1 MPKDTSLHKIL
12 LIGSGP
18 IVIGQG
24 CEFDYSGVQA
34 CKALG
39 EEGYEVIL
47 VNSNPATIMTDP
59 EFASRTYIEPIT
71 PEAIEKILAREK
83 PDAVLPTLGGQ
94 TALNAAMALVE
105 SGALERHSAR
115 LIGANA
121 EAIRRGEDRQLFKE
135 IMLDIGLDCARS
147 EIAHTLEDARNVVEA
162 IGAFPLIVRPAFTL
176 GGAGGGIAYNREE
189 LEEIVRRGL
198 DLSPVCEVLIEESLL
213 GWKEFEMEVMR
224 DRADNCVVI
233 CSIENFDP
241 MGVHTGDSI
250 TVAPVQTLTD
260 KEYQAMRDASFAV
273 IRAIGVETGG
283 SNIQFAM
290 HPQTGRMVVIEM
302 NPRVSRSS
310 ALASKAT
317 GFPIAK
323 IAAKLAVGYT
333 LDELK
338 NDITR
343 ETPACFEPSIDY
355 CVVKV
360 PRFTFEKF
368 PQADPTLT
376 TQMKSVGEAMAI
388 GRTFKEALQK
398 ALRSLETGR
407 FGLGADGRDSPPVL
421 DNGSPNLALIEQKLR
436 IPNHDRVFFIR
447 HALQAGLTTERIH
460 HLCSIDPW
468 FLENIKQLIEEE
480 SRIAKDGLG
489 KLRRHKKLGFSDRQ
503 LATLTRKTEEE
514 IRAARKKANL
524 LPTYRLVDTCAA
536 EFEAYTPYYYSTY
549 GDEDETR
556 SSPKKKVM
564 ILGGGPNR
572 IGQGIEFDYCCVHA
586 AFALREL
593 GWETIMVNS
602 NPETVS
608 TDYDTSDKLY
618 FEPLTLEDVLNIYE
632 REHADAIIVQ
642 FGGQTPLNLA
652 AALAANGCAIIG
664 TPPASIEMAEDRR
677 RFAAMLDKL
686 RLKQTQ
692 GGTATNEHEA
702 VAVAKQIGYP
712 VLVRPSFVL
721 GGRAMEIV
729 HEEKDLRRYIRTA
742 AEASPERPILVDR
755 LLEDAT
761 EVDVDCIA
769 DGEQCV
775 IGGVMEHI
783 EQAGI
788 HSGDSACVIPT
799 FSLSREVLEAIKS
812 ATIAMAR
819 ELQVRGLMNVQFAV
833 KDAEVYV
840 LEANPRASRT
850 VPFVSKAIGRPL
862 AKLAARI
869 MAGQTLEELN
879 FTSEIL
885 PKHYSV
891 KEAVFPFI
899 KFPGVDVTLGPE
911 MRSTGEVMGIDV
923 NLGIA
928 YAKAQMSAQ
937 PPLPTGGNVFIS
949 VKDSDKQAVVP
960 IAREFDDLGFTIYAT
975 GGTARVL
982 NAAGVQARLLYKLG
996 EGRPNILDLIKNG
1009 DMHFIINTPSG
1020 QQPRRDEVV
1029 IRSAAV
1035 AARIA
1040 MMTTLRGAQAS
1051 SAAIRALK
1059 DAGYAVKSLQ
1069 EYHRSG

>member
-1 MPKDTSLHKIL
+1 MPKDTSIKKIL

-34 CKALG
+34 CKALA
-39 EEGYEVIL
+39 EEGYDVVL

-59 EFASRTYIEPIT
+59 EFAQRTYVEPIT
-71 PEAIEKILAREK
+71 PEVIEKILEREK
-83 PDAVLPTLGGQ
+83 PDAILPTLGGQ
-94 TALNAAMALVE
+94 TALNAAMALVAN
-105 SGALERHSAR
+105 GALERHGAR

-121 EAIRRGEDRQLFKE
+121 EAIQRGEDRLIFKN
-135 IMLDIGLDCARS
+135 IMTEIGLDSARS
-147 EIAHTLEDARNVVEA
+147 GVAHTPDEAAAVAVE
-162 IGAFPLIVRPAFTL
+162 IGTFPLIVRPAYTL

-189 LEEIVRRGL
+189 LDEIVRRGL
-198 DLSPVCEVLIEESLL
+198 DLSPVTEVLIEESLL

-233 CSIENFDP
+233 CSIENLDP

-250 TVAPVQTLTD
+250 TVAPIQTLSD

-290 HPQTGRMVVIEM
+290 NPENGRMIVIEM

-355 CVVKV
+355 VVTKI

-388 GRTFKEALQK
+388 GRTFKESLQK
-398 ALRSLETGR
+398 ALRSLEIGR
-407 FGLGADGRDSPPVL
+407 FGLGADGKDAAP
-421 DNGSPNLALIEQKLR
+421 DLATIKKKLR
-436 IPNHDRVFFIR
+436 IPCAERIFHLRY
-447 HALQAGLTTERIH
+447 ALQAGLTVEDIYELTK
-460 HLCSIDPW
+460 IDRW
-468 FLENIKQLIEEE
+468 FLEHIRLIVEEE
-480 SRIAKDGLG
+480 VRIAKLPAPLAAADF
-489 KLRRHKKLGFSDRQ
+489 RRAKKFGYSDRQ
-503 LATLTRKTEEE
+503 LAHLTGSTEAE
-514 IRAARKKANL
+514 IRSQRKAAGVV
-524 LPTYRLVDTCAA
+524 PTYRLVDTCAA
-536 EFEAYTPYYYSTY
+536 EFEAATPYYYSTY

-556 SSPKKKVM
+556 GGEKKKVL

-586 AFALREL
+586 AFALKEL

-632 REHADAIIVQ
+632 REKADAIIVQ

-652 AALAANGCAIIG
+652 AGLAANGCTIIG
-664 TPPASIEMAEDRR
+664 TQPRSIEMAEDRKH
-677 RFAAMLDKL
+677 FSAMLNKL
-686 RLKQTQ
+686 GLRQTQ
-692 GGTATNEHEA
+692 GGTATNEQEA
-702 VAVAKQIGYP
+702 VAVAARIGYP

-729 HEEKDLRRYIRTA
+729 HDETDLRRYIRTA
-742 AEASPERPILVDR
+742 VAASPERPVLVDR
-755 LLEDAT
+755 FLEDAT

-769 DGEQCV
+769 DAETCV

-788 HSGDSACVIPT
+788 HSGDSACVIPS
-799 FSLSREVLEAIKS
+799 FSLTPDVL
-812 ATIAMAR
+812 ATIKHATKAMAR

-833 KDAEVYV
+833 KDGDVYILEV
-840 LEANPRASRT
+840 NPRASRT
-850 VPFVSKAIGRPL
+850 VPFVSKAIGHPL
-862 AKLAARI
+862 AKLAAKI
-869 MAGQTLEELN
+869 MAGQTLRELG
-879 FTSEIL
+879 FTDEVI
-885 PKHYSV
+885 PPYYSV

-899 KFPGVDVTLGPE
+899 KFPGVDIILGPE
-911 MRSTGEVMGIDV
+911 MRSTGEVMGIDPD
-923 NLGIA
+923 LGIA
-928 YAKAQMSAQ
+928 YAKSQMSAQ
-937 PPLPTGGNVFIS
+937 PPLPTKGNVFIS
-949 VKDSDKQAVVP
+949 VKDSDKPAAIEV
-960 IAREFDDLGFTIYAT
+960 AREFVGLGFTVLAT
-975 GGTARVL
+975 SGTAGFL
-982 NAAGVQARLLYKLG
+982 SGAGVPVRTLLKIQ
-996 EGRPNILDLIKNG
+996 EGRPNVLDLIKNG
-1009 DMHFIINTPSG
+1009 DIHFVLNTPSG
-1020 QQPRRDEVV
+1020 QQPRRDEVM

-1035 AARIA
+1035 AARVA
-1040 MMTTLRGAQAS
+1040 TMTTLRGARAS
-1051 SAAIRALK
+1051 VAAIRAIQQ
-1059 DAGYAVKSLQ
+1059 AGYGVKSLQ
-1069 EYHRSG
+1069 EYHA

>member
-1 MPKDTSLHKIL
+1 MPKDTSLQKIL

-105 SGALERHSAR
+105 SGALERHDAR

-147 EIAHTLEDARNVVEA
+147 DIAHTLEEARNVVET
-162 IGAFPLIVRPAFTL
+162 IGAFPLIIRPAFTL

-323 IAAKLAVGYT
+323 IAAKLAVGYM

-368 PQADPTLT
+368 PQADATLT

-407 FGLGADGRDSPPVL
+407 FGLGADGRDSRPVL
-421 DNGSPNLALIEQKLR
+421 DDGSPNLALIEQKLR
-436 IPNHDRVFFIR
+436 IPGHDRVFFIR
-447 HALQAGLTTERIH
+447 HALQAGLTVERIH
-460 HLCSIDPW
+460 ELCSIDPW

-480 SRIAKDGLG
+480 SRIAEDGFG

-503 LATLTRKTEEE
+503 LATLTHKTEGE
-514 IRAARKKANL
+514 IRSARKNANL

-556 SSPKKKVM
+556 SSHKKKVM

-632 REHADAIIVQ
+632 RERADAVIVQ

-652 AALAANGCAIIG
+652 AALAANGCRIIG
-664 TPPASIEMAEDRR
+664 TPPASIEMAEDRQ

-692 GGTATNEHEA
+692 GGIATNEHEA

-729 HEEKDLRRYIRTA
+729 HEEKDLRRYIWTA

-755 LLEDAT
+755 FLEDAT

-769 DGEQCV
+769 DRERCV

-788 HSGDSACVIPT
+788 HSGDSACAIPT
-799 FSLSREVLEAIKS
+799 FSLSREVLESIKR

-819 ELQVRGLMNVQFAV
+819 ELKVLGLMNVQFAV
-833 KDAEVYV
+833 KDEEVYV

-850 VPFVSKAIGRPL
+850 VPFVSKAIGKPL

-869 MAGQTLEELN
+869 MAGQTLKELN

-911 MRSTGEVMGIDV
+911 MRSTGEVMGMDA

-937 PPLPTGGNVFIS
+937 PPLPTGGNIFIS

-960 IAREFDDLGFTIYAT
+960 IAREFANLGFTIYAT

-982 NAAGVQARLLYKLG
+982 NAAGVPARLLYKLK

-1035 AARIA
+1035 SARIA

-1069 EYHRSG
+1069 EYHGTD

>member
-503 LATLTRKTEEE
+503 LATLTR
-514 IRAARKKANL
+514 
-524 LPTYRLVDTCAA
+524 
-536 EFEAYTPYYYSTY
+536 TPK
-549 GDEDETR
+549 E
-556 SSPKKKVM
+556 K
-564 ILGGGPNR
+564 
-572 IGQGIEFDYCCVHA
+572 
-586 AFALREL
+586 
-593 GWETIMVNS
+593 
-602 NPETVS
+602 
-608 TDYDTSDKLY
+608 
-618 FEPLTLEDVLNIYE
+618 
-632 REHADAIIVQ
+632 
-642 FGGQTPLNLA
+642 
-652 AALAANGCAIIG
+652 
-664 TPPASIEMAEDRR
+664 
-677 RFAAMLDKL
+677 
-686 RLKQTQ
+686 
-692 GGTATNEHEA
+692 
-702 VAVAKQIGYP
+702 
-712 VLVRPSFVL
+712 FVL
-721 GGRAMEIV
+721 S
-729 HEEKDLRRYIRTA
+729 EKVPTCF
-742 AEASPERPILVDR
+742 R
-755 LLEDAT
+755 LTD
-761 EVDVDCIA
+761 
-769 DGEQCV
+769 
-775 IGGVMEHI
+775 
-783 EQAGI
+783 
-788 HSGDSACVIPT
+788 
-799 FSLSREVLEAIKS
+799 
-812 ATIAMAR
+812 
-819 ELQVRGLMNVQFAV
+819 
-833 KDAEVYV
+833 
-840 LEANPRASRT
+840 
-850 VPFVSKAIGRPL
+850 
-862 AKLAARI
+862 
-869 MAGQTLEELN
+869 
-879 FTSEIL
+879 
-885 PKHYSV
+885 
-891 KEAVFPFI
+891 
-899 KFPGVDVTLGPE
+899 
-911 MRSTGEVMGIDV
+911 
-923 NLGIA
+923 
-928 YAKAQMSAQ
+928 
-937 PPLPTGGNVFIS
+937 
-949 VKDSDKQAVVP
+949 
-960 IAREFDDLGFTIYAT
+960 
-975 GGTARVL
+975 
-982 NAAGVQARLLYKLG
+982 
-996 EGRPNILDLIKNG
+996 
-1009 DMHFIINTPSG
+1009 
-1020 QQPRRDEVV
+1020 
-1029 IRSAAV
+1029 
-1035 AARIA
+1035 
-1040 MMTTLRGAQAS
+1040 
-1051 SAAIRALK
+1051 
-1059 DAGYAVKSLQ
+1059 
-1069 EYHRSG
+1069 